1 MWVAAPLLVIV
12 VMALMGVMEWG
23 GVMVSGIIGTGSV
36 LLLILAIYIMQEPYK
51 RFWPNSAIGIGVWL
65 TDKKKTTPTITKH
78 PT

>member
-23 GVMVSGIIGTGSV
+23 GGMVSGIIGTGSV

-51 RFWPNSAIGIGVWL
+51 RFWPKFRHRYRGMVNGQEKDNS
-65 TDKKKTTPTITKH
+65 DH
-78 PT
+78 N